1 MKTELVMEVAEVIT
15 AQDTARSLWI
25 IYQQMPVAV
34 QRVFKEMLDDDDAS
48 RMRMT
53 EEVLRDDWESPEND
67 IWDEFHAKQNA

>member
-1 MKTELVMEVAEVIT
+1 MEVAEVIT

-25 IYQQMPVAV
+25 IYRQMPVAV
-34 QRVFKEMLDDDDAS
+34 QKVFRDMLDDDDDDAS

-67 IWDEFHAKQNA
+67 IWDEFYAKQNA

>member
-67 IWDEFHAKQNA
+67 IWDELYAKQNA